1 MFERHLNDD
10 VLLNGGAVKLDEPLI
25 STFDGLQ
32 GQCKKVR
39 GNDMQ
44 DPIEVSE
51 AMETEGEQRRL
62 DIATDAMPGSQGQN
76 SDLAGGQD
84 GSRVS
89 YASVVNSSLREPLR
103 IRMDWGTGST
113 TETGTIRFLSSMYR
127 APAATVPPV
136 PAATIPPVPAATIPP
151 VPAATIPPVPA
162 ATTSTSALSLQDSRP
177 GPGPGPGPGHAQHQS
192 QSHIVP
198 YLLGERVAVQS

>member
-1 MFERHLNDD
+1 
-10 VLLNGGAVKLDEPLI
+10 
-25 STFDGLQ
+25 
-32 GQCKKVR
+32 
-39 GNDMQ
+39 MQ

-103 IRMDWGTGST
+103 IRMDWVVFSSPATKNVSVRSLDTLQKIVWFIGDW
-113 TETGTIRFLSSMYR
+113 IYHRDCSMYR